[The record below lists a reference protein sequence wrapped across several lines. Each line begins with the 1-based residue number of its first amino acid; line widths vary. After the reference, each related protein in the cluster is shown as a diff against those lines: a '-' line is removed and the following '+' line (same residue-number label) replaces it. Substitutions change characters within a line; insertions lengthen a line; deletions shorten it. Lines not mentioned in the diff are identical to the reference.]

1 MLSSLHQPLRQVLV
15 SFTCLIGLMI
25 GLASAQ
31 QQEEQQQ
38 QNQQAQSGSLGGI
51 YRLGFFEFDVLTFRE
66 GKDHVF
72 YQMTGFRGFDG
83 GSGARNLSV
92 DWNYEK
98 MLLMGGDIDGHE
110 KVESEVEQILHS
122 LPPFSIE
129 YIVPFQLGFAES
141 AVSVMGGYTQTYL
154 TDQSGKN
161 PQKENNSA
169 IYPLIRLRSHY
180 YIFGG
185 SVYLTG
191 MPEPR
196 STDIFFGIGL
206 MRVEST
212 LRAGIR
218 RASILGDASEPEPW
232 ESRYNLGG
240 EAVTELSASQ
250 GTVFFQ
256 RAGIAVNGENY
267 GFNLDFLFTGDTG
280 VIDNPYADGIGPI
293 PREDFKYVTYMS
305 TDVPDRVHLRGVLM
319 RAAITYTFY

>member
-31 QQEEQQQ
+31 QQEEQQP

-51 YRLGFFEFDVLTFRE
+51 YRLSFFEFDVLTFRE

-218 RASILGDASEPEPW
+218 KTALLGDPDIW
-232 ESRYNLGG
+232 GDTYGLGG
-240 EAVTELSASQ
+240 EAVSELSASQ
-250 GTVFFQ
+250 GTSFFQ

-267 GFNLDFLFTGDTG
+267 GFNLDFLFTGEAE
-280 VIDNPYADGIGPI
+280 VIHNPFAGGMGPI
-293 PREDFKYVTYMS
+293 PQEDFDSFYMS
-305 TDVPDRVHLRGVLM
+305 TDVPERVHLRGVLM

>member
-1 MLSSLHQPLRQVLV
+1 MLSSLYQLLRQVLV

-51 YRLGFFEFDVLTFRE
+51 YRLSFFEFSTLTFRE

-72 YQMTGFRGFDG
+72 YQMTKFKGFDG
-83 GSGARNLSV
+83 GSGARNLSN

-98 MLLMGGDIDGHE
+98 MFLLGGDEDGHE
-110 KVESEVEQILHS
+110 KVESQFEQILHS
-122 LPPFSIE
+122 LPPFSLE
-129 YIVPFQLGFAES
+129 YIVPLQLGFLDS

-161 PQKENNSA
+161 PQKESNSA
-169 IYPLIRLRSHY
+169 TYPLIRLRSHY

-196 STDIFFGIGL
+196 GTDIFFGVGL
-206 MRVEST
+206 MNVQST

-218 RASILGDASEPEPW
+218 SSTVVNW
-232 ESRYNLGG
+232 TNRYSLGG
-240 EAVTELSASQ
+240 NAVTELSASQ
-250 GTVFFQ
+250 GTIFYQ
-256 RAGIAVNGENY
+256 RAGLAVNGENY
-267 GFNLDFLFTGDTG
+267 GLSLDALFTGDTE
-280 VIDNPYADGIGPI
+280 VIDNPFADGIGPI
-293 PREDFKYVTYMS
+293 PREDFDDQVDFMS
-305 TDVPDRVHLRGVLM
+305 SDGLPDRVTLRGVLL

>member
-1 MLSSLHQPLRQVLV
+1 MLPSLYQMLRQVLI
-15 SFTCLIGLMI
+15 SLTLLIVVMI
-25 GLASAQ
+25 GLVSAQ
-31 QQEEQQQ
+31 QQEQQQ
-38 QNQQAQSGSLGGI
+38 QNQQAQPGSMSGI
-51 YRLGFFEFDVLTFRE
+51 YRLSFFEFSTLTFRE

-83 GSGARNLSV
+83 GSGARNLSI

-98 MLLMGGDIDGHE
+98 MLLLGGDEDGHE
-110 KVESEVEQILHS
+110 KVESQFEQILHS
-122 LPPFSIE
+122 LPPFSLE
-129 YIVPFQLGFAES
+129 YIVPLQLGFLDS

-161 PQKENNSA
+161 PQKESNSA
-169 IYPLIRLRSHY
+169 VYPLIRLRSHY

-196 STDIFFGIGL
+196 GTDIFFGFGL
-206 MRVEST
+206 MNIQST

-218 RASILGDASEPEPW
+218 ATTVDPVVWANSYG
-232 ESRYNLGG
+232 LGG
-240 EAVTELSASQ
+240 NGVTELSASQ

-256 RAGIAVNGENY
+256 RAGLAVNGENY
-267 GFNLDFLFTGDTG
+267 GFNLDALFTGDTE

-293 PREDFKYVTYMS
+293 PREDFDLKVDS
-305 TDVPDRVHLRGVLM
+305 LVSNDIPDRVSLRGVLL

>member
-1 MLSSLHQPLRQVLV
+1 MLSSLYQMLWQVLV
-15 SFTCLIGLMI
+15 SFTCLIGMMI

-31 QQEEQQQ
+31 QQDQQQ
-38 QNQQAQSGSLGGI
+38 QNQQAQPGSMGGI
-51 YRLGFFEFDVLTFRE
+51 YRLSFFEFDVLTFRE

-206 MRVEST
+206 MRIEST

-218 RASILGDASEPEPW
+218 KTALLGDPVIW
-232 ESRYNLGG
+232 GDTYGLGG
-240 EAVTELSASQ
+240 EAVSELSASQ
-250 GTVFFQ
+250 GTAFFQ
-256 RAGIAVNGENY
+256 RAGLAVNGENY
-267 GFNLDFLFTGDTG
+267 GFNLDFLFTGEAE
-280 VIDNPYADGIGPI
+280 VIDNPFAGGMGPI
-293 PREDFKYVTYMS
+293 PQEDFDAFYMS
-305 TDVPDRVHLRGVLM
+305 TEVPERVHLRGVLM

>member
-1 MLSSLHQPLRQVLV
+1 MLPSLYQMLRQVLI
-15 SFTCLIGLMI
+15 SLTLLIVVMI

-31 QQEEQQQ
+31 QQEQQQ
-38 QNQQAQSGSLGGI
+38 QNQQAQPGSMGGI
-51 YRLGFFEFDVLTFRE
+51 YRLSFFEFDVLTFRE

-83 GSGARNLSV
+83 GSGARNLSI

-98 MLLMGGDIDGHE
+98 MLLLGGDEDGHE
-110 KVESEVEQILHS
+110 KVESQFEQILHS
-122 LPPFSIE
+122 LPPFSLE
-129 YIVPFQLGFAES
+129 YIVPLQLGFLDS

-161 PQKENNSA
+161 PQKESNSA
-169 IYPLIRLRSHY
+169 VYPLIRLRSHY

-196 STDIFFGIGL
+196 GTDIFFGFGL
-206 MRVEST
+206 MNIQST

-218 RASILGDASEPEPW
+218 ATTVDPVVWANSYG
-232 ESRYNLGG
+232 LGG
-240 EAVTELSASQ
+240 NGVTELSASQ

-256 RAGIAVNGENY
+256 RAGLAVNGENY
-267 GFNLDFLFTGDTG
+267 GFNLDALFTGDTE

-293 PREDFKYVTYMS
+293 PREDFDLKVDS
-305 TDVPDRVHLRGVLM
+305 LVSNDIPDRVSLRGVLL

>member
-1 MLSSLHQPLRQVLV
+1 MLSSLHQLLRQVLA
-15 SFTCLIGLMI
+15 FLPCLIGVMI

-31 QQEEQQQ
+31 QQGEQQQ

-51 YRLGFFEFDVLTFRE
+51 YRLSFFEFDVLTFRE
-66 GKDHVF
+66 GKDHVL

-141 AVSVMGGYTQTYL
+141 AFSLMGGYTQTYL

-161 PQKENNSA
+161 PQKENNNA

-206 MRVEST
+206 MRIEST

-218 RASILGDASEPEPW
+218 KTALLGDPVIW
-232 ESRYNLGG
+232 EDTYGLGG
-240 EAVTELSASQ
+240 EAVSELSASQ
-250 GTVFFQ
+250 GTTFFQ
-256 RAGIAVNGENY
+256 RAGLAVNGENY
-267 GFNLDFLFTGDTG
+267 GFNLDFLFTGEAE
-280 VIDNPYADGIGPI
+280 VIDNPFAGGLGPI
-293 PREDFKYVTYMS
+293 PQADFDAFYMS
-305 TDVPDRVHLRGVLM
+305 TDVPERVHIRGVLM
-319 RAAITYTFY
+319 RAAITYTFH

>member
-1 MLSSLHQPLRQVLV
+1 MLSSLYQMLWQVLV
-15 SFTCLIGLMI
+15 SFTCLIGMMI

-31 QQEEQQQ
+31 QQDQQQ
-38 QNQQAQSGSLGGI
+38 QNQQAQPGSMGGI
-51 YRLGFFEFDVLTFRE
+51 YRLSFFEFDVLTFRE

-98 MLLMGGDIDGHE
+98 MLLMSGDVDGHE

-206 MRVEST
+206 MRIEST

-218 RASILGDASEPEPW
+218 KTALLGDPVIW
-232 ESRYNLGG
+232 GDTYGLGG
-240 EAVTELSASQ
+240 EAVSELSASQ
-250 GTVFFQ
+250 GTAFFQ
-256 RAGIAVNGENY
+256 RAGLAVNGENY
-267 GFNLDFLFTGDTG
+267 GFNLDFLFTGEAE
-280 VIDNPYADGIGPI
+280 VIDNPFAGGMGPI
-293 PREDFKYVTYMS
+293 PQEDFDAFYMS
-305 TDVPDRVHLRGVLM
+305 TEVPERVHLRGVLM

>member
-1 MLSSLHQPLRQVLV
+1 MLSSLYQLLRQVLV

-38 QNQQAQSGSLGGI
+38 QNQQAQSGSMGGI
-51 YRLGFFEFDVLTFRE
+51 YRLSFFEFSTLTFRE

-72 YQMTGFRGFDG
+72 YQMTKFKGFDG
-83 GSGARNLSV
+83 GSGARNLSI

-98 MLLMGGDIDGHE
+98 MLLLGGDEDGHE
-110 KVESEVEQILHS
+110 KVESQFEQILHS
-122 LPPFSIE
+122 LPPFSLE
-129 YIVPFQLGFAES
+129 YIVPLQLGFLDS

-161 PQKENNSA
+161 PQKESNSA
-169 IYPLIRLRSHY
+169 VYPLIRLRSHY

-196 STDIFFGIGL
+196 GTDIFFGVGL
-206 MRVEST
+206 MNIQST

-218 RASILGDASEPEPW
+218 ATTVDPVVWANSYG
-232 ESRYNLGG
+232 LGG
-240 EAVTELSASQ
+240 NGVTELSASQ

-256 RAGIAVNGENY
+256 RAGLAVNGENY
-267 GFNLDFLFTGDTG
+267 GFNLDALFTGDTE

-293 PREDFKYVTYMS
+293 PREDFDLKVDS
-305 TDVPDRVHLRGVLM
+305 LVSNDIPDRVSLRGVLL

>member
-1 MLSSLHQPLRQVLV
+1 MLPSLYQMLRQVLV
-15 SFTCLIGLMI
+15 SLALLIVVMI
-25 GLASAQ
+25 GLASGQ

-38 QNQQAQSGSLGGI
+38 QNQQAQPGSMGGI
-51 YRLGFFEFDVLTFRE
+51 YRLSFFEFSTLTFRE

-83 GSGARNLSV
+83 GSGARNLSI

-98 MLLMGGDIDGHE
+98 MFLLGGDEDGHE
-110 KVESEVEQILHS
+110 KVESQFEQILHS
-122 LPPFSIE
+122 LPPFSLE
-129 YIVPFQLGFAES
+129 YIVPLQLGFLDS

-161 PQKENNSA
+161 PQKESNSA
-169 IYPLIRLRSHY
+169 VYPLIRLRSHY

-196 STDIFFGIGL
+196 GTDIFFGFGL
-206 MRVEST
+206 MNIQST

-218 RASILGDASEPEPW
+218 ATTVDPEVW
-232 ESRYNLGG
+232 ADYGLGG
-240 EAVTELSASQ
+240 NGVTELSASQ

-256 RAGIAVNGENY
+256 RAGLAVNGENY
-267 GFNLDFLFTGDTG
+267 GFNLDALFTGDTE

-293 PREDFKYVTYMS
+293 PREDFDLKVDS
-305 TDVPDRVHLRGVLM
+305 LVSNDIPDRVSLRGVLL

>member
-1 MLSSLHQPLRQVLV
+1 MLPSLYHLLRQVLV
-15 SFTCLIGLMI
+15 SFTCLIGLMN

-51 YRLGFFEFDVLTFRE
+51 YRLSFFEFSTLTFRE

-72 YQMTGFRGFDG
+72 YQMTKFKGFDG
-83 GSGARNLSV
+83 GSGARNLSI

-98 MLLMGGDIDGHE
+98 MFLLGGDEDGHE
-110 KVESEVEQILHS
+110 KVESEIEQILHS

-196 STDIFFGIGL
+196 STDIFF
-206 MRVEST
+206 
-212 LRAGIR
+212 
-218 RASILGDASEPEPW
+218 
-232 ESRYNLGG
+232 
-240 EAVTELSASQ
+240 
-250 GTVFFQ
+250 
-256 RAGIAVNGENY
+256 
-267 GFNLDFLFTGDTG
+267 
-280 VIDNPYADGIGPI
+280 
-293 PREDFKYVTYMS
+293 
-305 TDVPDRVHLRGVLM
+305 
-319 RAAITYTFY
+319 

>member
-1 MLSSLHQPLRQVLV
+1 MLSSLYQMLWQVLV
-15 SFTCLIGLMI
+15 SFTCLIGMMI

-31 QQEEQQQ
+31 QQDQQQ
-38 QNQQAQSGSLGGI
+38 QNQQAQPGSMGGI
-51 YRLGFFEFDVLTFRE
+51 YRLSFFEFDVLTFRE

-98 MLLMGGDIDGHE
+98 MLLMGGDVDGHE

-196 STDIFFGIGL
+196 STDIFFGIGV
-206 MRVEST
+206 MRIEST

-218 RASILGDASEPEPW
+218 KTALLGDPVIW
-232 ESRYNLGG
+232 GDTYGLGG
-240 EAVTELSASQ
+240 EAVSELSASQ
-250 GTVFFQ
+250 GTAFFE
-256 RAGIAVNGENY
+256 RAGLAVNGENY
-267 GFNLDFLFTGDTG
+267 GFNLDFLFTGEAE
-280 VIDNPYADGIGPI
+280 VIDNPFAGGMGPI
-293 PREDFKYVTYMS
+293 PQEDFDAFYMS
-305 TDVPDRVHLRGVLM
+305 TEVPERVHLRGVLM

>member
-1 MLSSLHQPLRQVLV
+1 MLRQVLI
-15 SFTCLIGLMI
+15 SLTLLIVVMI
-25 GLASAQ
+25 GLVSAQ
-31 QQEEQQQ
+31 QQEQQQ
-38 QNQQAQSGSLGGI
+38 QNQQAQPGSMGGI
-51 YRLGFFEFDVLTFRE
+51 YRLSFFEFSTLTFRE

-83 GSGARNLSV
+83 GSGARNLSI

-98 MLLMGGDIDGHE
+98 MLLLGGDEDGHE
-110 KVESEVEQILHS
+110 KVESQFEQILHS
-122 LPPFSIE
+122 LPPFSLE
-129 YIVPFQLGFAES
+129 YIVPLQLGFLDS

-161 PQKENNSA
+161 PQKMNNSA
-169 IYPLIRLRSHY
+169 TYPLIRLRSHY

-196 STDIFFGIGL
+196 GTDIFFGFGL
-206 MRVEST
+206 MNIQST

-218 RASILGDASEPEPW
+218 ATTVDPVVWANSYG
-232 ESRYNLGG
+232 LGG
-240 EAVTELSASQ
+240 NGVTELSASQ

-256 RAGIAVNGENY
+256 RAGLAVNGENY
-267 GFNLDFLFTGDTG
+267 GFNLDALFTGDTE

-293 PREDFKYVTYMS
+293 PREDFDLKVDS
-305 TDVPDRVHLRGVLM
+305 LVSNDIPDRVSLRGVLL

>member
-1 MLSSLHQPLRQVLV
+1 MLSSLYQLLRQVLV

-141 AVSVMGGYTQTYL
+141 AISVMGGYTQTYL

-196 STDIFFGIGL
+196 STDIYFGIGL

-218 RASILGDASEPEPW
+218 KTALLGDPGTW
-232 ESRYNLGG
+232 GDTYGLGG
-240 EAVTELSASQ
+240 EAVSELSASQ
-250 GTVFFQ
+250 GTSFFQ

-267 GFNLDFLFTGDTG
+267 GFNLDFLFTGEAE
-280 VIDNPYADGIGPI
+280 VIDNPFAGGMGPI
-293 PREDFKYVTYMS
+293 PQEDFDSFYMS
-305 TDVPDRVHLRGVLM
+305 TDVPERVHLRGVLM

>member
-196 STDIFFGIGL
+196 STDIYFGIGL

-218 RASILGDASEPEPW
+218 KTALLGDPGTW
-232 ESRYNLGG
+232 GDTYGLGG
-240 EAVTELSASQ
+240 GAVSELSASQ
-250 GTVFFQ
+250 GTSFFQ

-267 GFNLDFLFTGDTG
+267 GFNLDFLFTGKAE
-280 VIDNPYADGIGPI
+280 VIDNPFAGGMGPI
-293 PREDFKYVTYMS
+293 PQEDFDSFYMS

>member
-1 MLSSLHQPLRQVLV
+1 MLPSLYQMLRQVLI
-15 SFTCLIGLMI
+15 SLTLLIVVMI
-25 GLASAQ
+25 GLAFGQ

-38 QNQQAQSGSLGGI
+38 QNQQAQPGSMGGI
-51 YRLGFFEFDVLTFRE
+51 YRLSFFEFSTLTFRE

-83 GSGARNLSV
+83 GSGARNLSI

-98 MLLMGGDIDGHE
+98 MLLLGGDEDGHE
-110 KVESEVEQILHS
+110 KVESQFEQILHS
-122 LPPFSIE
+122 LPPFSLE
-129 YIVPFQLGFAES
+129 YIVPLQLGFLDS

-161 PQKENNSA
+161 PQKESNSA
-169 IYPLIRLRSHY
+169 VYPLIRLRSHY

-196 STDIFFGIGL
+196 GTDIFFGFGL
-206 MRVEST
+206 MNIQST

-218 RASILGDASEPEPW
+218 ATTVDPVVWANSYG
-232 ESRYNLGG
+232 LGG
-240 EAVTELSASQ
+240 NGVTELSASQ

-256 RAGIAVNGENY
+256 RAGLAVNGENY
-267 GFNLDFLFTGDTG
+267 GFNLDALFTGDTE

-293 PREDFKYVTYMS
+293 PREDFDLKVDS
-305 TDVPDRVHLRGVLM
+305 LVSNDIPDRVSLRGVLL

>member
-1 MLSSLHQPLRQVLV
+1 MLSSLHQLLRQALV

-51 YRLGFFEFDVLTFRE
+51 YRLSFFEFSTLTFRE

-72 YQMTGFRGFDG
+72 YQMTKFKGFDG
-83 GSGARNLSV
+83 GSGARNLSI

-98 MLLMGGDIDGHE
+98 MFLLGGDEDGHE
-110 KVESEVEQILHS
+110 KVESQFEQILHS
-122 LPPFSIE
+122 LPPFSLE
-129 YIVPFQLGFAES
+129 YIVPLQLGFLDS

-161 PQKENNSA
+161 PQKESNSA
-169 IYPLIRLRSHY
+169 VYPLIRLRSHY

-196 STDIFFGIGL
+196 GTDIFFGVGL
-206 MRVEST
+206 MNVQST

-218 RASILGDASEPEPW
+218 VTTVDPEDW
-232 ESRYNLGG
+232 ADYGLGG
-240 EAVTELSASQ
+240 NGVTELSTSQ

-256 RAGIAVNGENY
+256 RAGLAVNGENY
-267 GFNLDFLFTGDTG
+267 GFNLDALFTGDTE

-293 PREDFKYVTYMS
+293 PSEDYDLRVDS
-305 TDVPDRVHLRGVLM
+305 LVSNGIPDRVSLHGVLI
-319 RAAITYTFY
+319 RAAISYTFY

>member
-31 QQEEQQQ
+31 QQEEQQP

-51 YRLGFFEFDVLTFRE
+51 YRLSFFEFSTLTFRE

-83 GSGARNLSV
+83 GSGARNLSI

-98 MLLMGGDIDGHE
+98 MLLLGGDEDGHE
-110 KVESEVEQILHS
+110 EVENEVEQILHS
-122 LPPFSIE
+122 LPPFSLE
-129 YIVPFQLGFAES
+129 YIIPLQLGFLDS

-154 TDQSGKN
+154 TDQSGRN

-196 STDIFFGIGL
+196 GTDIFFGIGL
-206 MRVEST
+206 MNIEST

-218 RASILGDASEPEPW
+218 RAAV
-232 ESRYNLGG
+232 YNPAVWTNKFGLGG
-240 EAVTELSASQ
+240 DGVTELSASQ

-256 RAGIAVNGENY
+256 RAGLAVNGENY
-267 GFNLDFLFTGDTG
+267 GLNLDALFTGDTE

-293 PREDFKYVTYMS
+293 SLEDFSEIIYMS
-305 TDVPDRVHLRGVLM
+305 TDLPDRVHLRGVLL

>member
-1 MLSSLHQPLRQVLV
+1 MLPSLYQMLRQVLI
-15 SFTCLIGLMI
+15 SLTLLIVVMI
-25 GLASAQ
+25 GLVSAQ
-31 QQEEQQQ
+31 QQEQQQ
-38 QNQQAQSGSLGGI
+38 QNQQAQPGSMGGI
-51 YRLGFFEFDVLTFRE
+51 YRLSFFEFSTLTFRE

-83 GSGARNLSV
+83 GSGARNLSI

-98 MLLMGGDIDGHE
+98 MLLLGGDEDGHE
-110 KVESEVEQILHS
+110 KVESQFEQILHS
-122 LPPFSIE
+122 LPPFSLE
-129 YIVPFQLGFAES
+129 YIVPLQLGFLDS

-161 PQKENNSA
+161 PQKESNSA
-169 IYPLIRLRSHY
+169 VYPLIRLRSHY

-196 STDIFFGIGL
+196 GTDIFFGFGL
-206 MRVEST
+206 MNIQST

-218 RASILGDASEPEPW
+218 ATTVDPVVWANSYG
-232 ESRYNLGG
+232 LGG
-240 EAVTELSASQ
+240 NGVTELSASQ

-256 RAGIAVNGENY
+256 RAGLAVNGENY
-267 GFNLDFLFTGDTG
+267 GFNLDALFTGDTE

-293 PREDFKYVTYMS
+293 PREDFDLKVDS
-305 TDVPDRVHLRGVLM
+305 LVSNDIPDRVSLRGVLL

>member
-1 MLSSLHQPLRQVLV
+1 LS
-15 SFTCLIGLMI
+15 
-25 GLASAQ
+25 
-31 QQEEQQQ
+31 
-38 QNQQAQSGSLGGI
+38 
-51 YRLGFFEFDVLTFRE
+51 FFEFDVLTFRE

-98 MLLMGGDIDGHE
+98 MLLMSGDVDGHE

-206 MRVEST
+206 MRIEST

-218 RASILGDASEPEPW
+218 KTALLGDPVIW
-232 ESRYNLGG
+232 GDTYGLGG
-240 EAVTELSASQ
+240 EAVSELSASQ
-250 GTVFFQ
+250 GTAFFQ
-256 RAGIAVNGENY
+256 RAGLAVNGENY
-267 GFNLDFLFTGDTG
+267 GFNLDFLFTGEAE
-280 VIDNPYADGIGPI
+280 VIDNPFAGGMGPI
-293 PREDFKYVTYMS
+293 PQEDFDAFYMS
-305 TDVPDRVHLRGVLM
+305 TEVPERVHLRGVLM

>member
-1 MLSSLHQPLRQVLV
+1 
-15 SFTCLIGLMI
+15 
-25 GLASAQ
+25 
-31 QQEEQQQ
+31 
-38 QNQQAQSGSLGGI
+38 
-51 YRLGFFEFDVLTFRE
+51 VLTFRE

-141 AVSVMGGYTQTYL
+141 AISVMGGYTQTYL

-218 RASILGDASEPEPW
+218 KTALLGDPDIW
-232 ESRYNLGG
+232 GDTYGLGG
-240 EAVTELSASQ
+240 EAVSELSASQ
-250 GTVFFQ
+250 GTSFFQ

-267 GFNLDFLFTGDTG
+267 GFNLDFLFTGEAE
-280 VIDNPYADGIGPI
+280 VIDNPFAGGMGPI
-293 PREDFKYVTYMS
+293 PQEDFDSFYMS
-305 TDVPDRVHLRGVLM
+305 TEVPDRVHLRGVLM
-319 RAAITYTFY
+319 RAAITYTFH

>member
-1 MLSSLHQPLRQVLV
+1 MLSSLYQLLRQVLV
-15 SFTCLIGLMI
+15 SFTCLIGLMN

-51 YRLGFFEFDVLTFRE
+51 YRLSFFEFSTLTFRE

-72 YQMTGFRGFDG
+72 YQMTKFKGFDG
-83 GSGARNLSV
+83 GSGARNLSI

-98 MLLMGGDIDGHE
+98 MFLLGGDEDGHE
-110 KVESEVEQILHS
+110 KVESQFEQILHS
-122 LPPFSIE
+122 LPPFSLE
-129 YIVPFQLGFAES
+129 YIVPLQSGFLDS

-161 PQKENNSA
+161 PQKESNSA
-169 IYPLIRLRSHY
+169 VYPLIRLRSHY

-196 STDIFFGIGL
+196 GTDIFFGVGL
-206 MRVEST
+206 MNVQST

-218 RASILGDASEPEPW
+218 VTTVDPEDW
-232 ESRYNLGG
+232 ADYGLGG
-240 EAVTELSASQ
+240 NGVTELSASQ

-256 RAGIAVNGENY
+256 RAGLAVNGENY
-267 GFNLDFLFTGDTG
+267 GFNLDALFTGDTE

-293 PREDFKYVTYMS
+293 PREDYDLRVDS
-305 TDVPDRVHLRGVLM
+305 LVSNDIPDRVSLHGVLI
-319 RAAITYTFY
+319 RAAISYTFY